1 MNFNNEYVSSI
12 IKVIDNKV
20 KITGNSKQNYLV
32 EIVAANPADKLG
44 NYSGTNLPFPNYD
57 IAFENT
63 PNYHKVENN
72 IFDITFEYPNSYY
85 SLDKGMIQINPSIK
99 FMIYKN
105 EELISNISVELP
117 NKCNLKTLINRNIN
131 HVPEFYDDK
140 YHILPVATAENTM
153 YNYSDFKI
161 INNGA

>member
-1 MNFNNEYVSSI
+1 
-12 IKVIDNKV
+12 
-20 KITGNSKQNYLV
+20 
-32 EIVAANPADKLG
+32 
-44 NYSGTNLPFPNYD
+44 
-57 IAFENT
+57 
-63 PNYHKVENN
+63 
-72 IFDITFEYPNSYY
+72 
-85 SLDKGMIQINPSIK
+85 MIQINPSIK